1 MWWTGAGIL
10 GIVFPA
16 AAGFAGNFLGGPV
29 GLSCGVLVGSVLTWY
44 VGRMMNRDHDDPDV
58 YDDEHTLY
66 SIPMQ
71 YWAFISGFWA
81 VFHFVH
87 FVESELS

>member
-16 AAGFAGNFLGGPV
+16 AAGFAGNFLAGPV
-29 GLSCGVLVGSVLTWY
+29 GLSCGVLVGSVSTWY

-66 SIPMQ
+66 SIPD
-71 YWAFISGFWA
+71 AVLGLHLGFLGRLP
-81 VFHFVH
+81 FRPLRG
-87 FVESELS
+87 E